1 MNWKIRFKNPVFVT
15 SFVAFCVST
24 VYQALAMF
32 DIAPTVT
39 ESEIM
44 QIVAAVVQVLTLVG
58 VLTDPTTPKVAD
70 SERAMQYIAPGVLP
84 AEEAKKDE

>member
-15 SFVAFCVST
+15 SFIAFCVST

-32 DIAPTVT
+32 DIAPAVT
-39 ESEIM
+39 ESEVM

-58 VLTDPTTPKVAD
+58 VLVDPTTPRLKD
-70 SERAMQYIAPGVLP
+70 SQRAMRYVAPGVLP